1 MAKVDLTV
9 LDFFEAIRPMNPET
23 VAQTASPPEP
33 VDWRRLH
40 ALGLPSGSIRA
51 LLAIVVFATVLGL
64 LALAPTREV
73 PDYLRD
79 LLFIIMGH
87 YFASRR
93 RAGQDAEPGPSPLYL
108 PSGSIR
114 LLLILGCVGV
124 GVLLYTRGQLTA
136 PGKHPGVVTLWLVG
150 GFLLG
155 VGLNAISTMLMGSKK
170 RPFRIFEDIR
180 ALISLGAALALVAL
194 VWNRYFPLIP
204 PEKIDEFCAP
214 VFQFGKFRLEHAL
227 AAIVGFYFGS
237 RS

>member
-1 MAKVDLTV
+1 
-9 LDFFEAIRPMNPET
+9 MNAETEPE
-23 VAQTASPPEP
+23 SHSEP
-33 VDWRRLH
+33 IDWRKLH
-40 ALGLPSGSIRA
+40 ALGLPNGSIRA
-51 LLAIVVFATVLGL
+51 LLAVFVFATVLGL
-64 LALAPTREV
+64 LAVAPSREV

-93 RAGQDAEPGPSPLYL
+93 KANQNPEPGPSPLYL

-114 LLLILGCVGV
+114 LLLVLGCVGV
-124 GVLLYTRGQLTA
+124 GVLLYTRGQLTE

-155 VGLNAISTMLMGSKK
+155 VGLNSISSILMGSKK
-170 RPFRIFEDIR
+170 RPFRLFEDLR

-194 VWNRYFPLIP
+194 VWNRYFLLVP
-204 PEKIDEFCAP
+204 PEKIDEYFAP
-214 VFQFGKFRLEHAL
+214 VFHFGKFRLENAL
-227 AAIVGFYFGS
+227 AAVVGFYFGS